1 MTKAA
6 RKPAQDPVTQ
16 EPTAADVAENI
27 VVQNLGD
34 ATEDKARLSPP
45 AGQPTLLPMS
55 KLPPGYE
62 TLTRTYP
69 TAKGYRMEGGAVAV
83 YF

>member
-27 VVQNLGD
+27 VVQNLGL
-34 ATEDKARLSPP
+34 R
-45 AGQPTLLPMS
+45 
-55 KLPPGYE
+55 
-62 TLTRTYP
+62 
-69 TAKGYRMEGGAVAV
+69 
-83 YF
+83 